1 MRAVREFNLSSLL
14 LRAGDVHPNPG
25 PTLRIAQFNILG
37 FTPGKRLSLLHKAI
51 THDLDVILLQELHI
65 VENEASRLTFDGYQS
80 VSEVVEH
87 ATVCVKVGTH
97 LCQFT
102 SAYFPRGN
110 KVTSAAVHSLSQA
123 DWTTH
128 VICADANCHH
138 ANWDKHVAPNP
149 GGSHI
154 VDFCIDEGYT
164 LLNIGDPTRRSLT
177 IERGQLSAPDVTLAR
192 GCTTQRWQAT
202 PDPDSDHFLITFN
215 FVVGDDEP
223 LAHHVPKPSY
233 YSWGQAN
240 WQEYS
245 RLVSEDCKRF
255 PTKGTPN
262 QQAKFLSRSI
272 AKATAKA
279 VPKGVTRV
287 RHLWSADLEDAERKC
302 EKLLSPIDGTTPS
315 QRREILFSTLERKRL
330 LSNHCKQE
338 WGKVCADMK
347 PTNSATWRTLQN
359 IMSARPRQRTSL
371 LRAAVRSP

>member
-65 VENEASRLTFDGYQS
+65 VENEASRLTLDGYQCFAIARDAKGGGVAVLIRKGFQCSLTSQS
-80 VSEVVEH
+80 VSEVIEQ
-87 ATVCVKVGTH
+87 ATVCVKVGAH

-164 LLNIGDPTRRSLT
+164 LLNTGDPTRRSLT

-315 QRREILFSTLERKRL
+315 QRREILFSTRERKRL

-338 WGKVCADMK
+338 
-347 PTNSATWRTLQN
+347 
-359 IMSARPRQRTSL
+359 
-371 LRAAVRSP
+371 